1 MEEKNQVNNVGNKL
15 SEDQLKIA
23 REKKLLA
30 AILAFFMG
38 SLGVHKF
45 ILGYKKEGFIM
56 LGITIC
62 TCFLGASITGT
73 IALIEGV
80 LYLTKS
86 DEDFYNTYIKGH
98 KGWF

>member
-56 LGITIC
+56 LGITLG
-62 TCFLGASITGT
+62 TLFLGSIITGP
-73 IALIEGV
+73 IAFIEAII
-80 LYLTKS
+80 YLTKS